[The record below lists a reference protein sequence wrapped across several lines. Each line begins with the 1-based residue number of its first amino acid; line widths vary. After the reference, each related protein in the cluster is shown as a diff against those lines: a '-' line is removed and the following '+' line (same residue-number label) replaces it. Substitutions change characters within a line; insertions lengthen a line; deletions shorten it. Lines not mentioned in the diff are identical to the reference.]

1 MDFNLSDE
9 QTEIAELAARIL
21 TEKLPP
27 ERIKAIETDPDGRW
41 FAEDVWGELAKADL
55 LGLALPEADGG
66 GGFDFVAVALLLEQQ
81 GKTVA
86 PLPLLETL
94 VLGALPVARFGSTEQ
109 RARILPGVIAGST
122 VLTAALVEPGEY
134 VVADRPVTTATP
146 DGDGW
151 RIDGEKV
158 FVTAAHLASTILV
171 PARTGDGTL
180 GVFLVDAGAPGLAME
195 RNVALNDQP
204 QWTLRFDGVV
214 VGADDVLGNASNG
227 GPADGAEVV
236 RFIVERAIAGLCST
250 EVGVCEAALRLTA
263 AYVSEREQFGAK
275 IGTFQAVAQRI
286 ADAYIDT
293 EGIRLTALQAA
304 WRLSEDLPAVD
315 EVAIAK
321 FWAADGGHRVV
332 HAAQH
337 LHGGIGMDTD
347 YPVHRYFRWSKVI
360 ELSLGTATEHLR
372 RLGER
377 IAASAS

>member
-9 QTEIAELAARIL
+9 QTEIADLAARIL

-27 ERIKAIETDPDGRW
+27 ERIKAIEADPDGRW
-41 FAEDVWGELAKADL
+41 FAEDVWAELAKADL

-66 GGFDFVAVALLLEQQ
+66 GGYDFVAVTLLLEQQ

-94 VLGALPVARFGSTEQ
+94 VMGALPIATFGSPEQ
-109 RARILPGVIAGST
+109 RARILPGVIAGTT
-122 VLTAALVEPGEY
+122 VLTAALLEAGEY

-146 DGDGW
+146 HADGW
-151 RIDGEKV
+151 RIDGEKALV
-158 FVTAAHLASTILV
+158 PAAHLASTILV
-171 PARTGDGTL
+171 PASTGDGRV
-180 GVFLVDAGAPGLAME
+180 GVFLVAADAEGVSME
-195 RNVALNDQP
+195 RSVALNDQP
-204 QWTLRFDGVV
+204 LWTLRLDSVTVDADAVLGDANA
-214 VGADDVLGNASNG
+214 GAD
-227 GPADGAEVV
+227 VV
-236 RFIVERAIAGLCST
+236 SWIVDHATAGLCST
-250 EVGVCEAALRLTA
+250 QVGVCEAALRLTA

-293 EGIRLTALQAA
+293 EAIRLTALQAA
-304 WRLSEDLPAVD
+304 WRLSEGIDAAD
-315 EVAIAK
+315 ELAIAK

-360 ELSLGTATEHLR
+360 ELTLGTATEHLR

-377 IAASAS
+377 IATSAS

>member
-1 MDFNLSDE
+1 MDFTLSDE
-9 QTEIAELAARIL
+9 QTEIAELAGRIL

-27 ERIKAIETDPDGRW
+27 ERIKAIEADPDGRW
-41 FAEDVWGELAKADL
+41 FAADVWAELAKADL

-66 GGFDFVAVALLLEQQ
+66 GGYDFLAIALLLEQQ

-94 VLGALPVARFGSTEQ
+94 VLGALPIARFGSAEQ
-109 RARILPGVIAGST
+109 RARILPGVIAGTT

-134 VVADRPVTTATP
+134 VVADPPVTTATRE
-146 DGDGW
+146 GDGW
-151 RIDGEKV
+151 RLDGVKD

-171 PARTGDGTL
+171 PARTGDGAT
-180 GVFLVDAGAPGLAME
+180 GVFLVDAAAPGITME
-195 RNVALNDQP
+195 RNTALNDQP
-204 QWTLRFDGVV
+204 QWTVRLDGVQV
-214 VGADDVLGNASNG
+214 SQHDVLGGATG
-227 GPADGAEVV
+227 GAE
-236 RFIVERAIAGLCST
+236 IVDFMVDRAIAGLCST
-250 EVGVCEAALRLTA
+250 QVGVCEAALRLTA

-293 EGIRLTALQAA
+293 EAIRLTALQAA
-304 WRLSEDLPAVD
+304 WRLSEELPSAD

-337 LHGGIGMDTD
+337 LHGGIGVDTD

-360 ELSLGTATEHLR
+360 ELTLGTATEHLR

-377 IAASAS
+377 IATAAS

>member
-1 MDFNLSDE
+1 VDFTLSDE

-27 ERIKAIETDPDGRW
+27 ERLKAIETDPDGRW
-41 FAEDVWGELAKADL
+41 FAADVWAELAKADL

-66 GGFDFVAVALLLEQQ
+66 GGYDFLAVALLLEQQ

-94 VLGALPVARFGSTEQ
+94 VLGALPIARFGSDEQ
-109 RARILPGVIAGST
+109 RARILPGVIAGDT

-134 VVADRPVTTATP
+134 VAADRPVTTATR

-151 RIDGEKV
+151 RIDGEKA

-171 PARTGDGTL
+171 PAATGDGAL
-180 GVFLVDAGAPGLAME
+180 GVFLVDADAPGLTLE

-204 QWTLRFDGVV
+204 QWTLRLDGVV
-214 VGADDVLGNASNG
+214 VGADAVLGDPSEG
-227 GPADGAEVV
+227 RDVV
-236 RFIVERAIAGLCST
+236 QFVVERAIAGLCST

-263 AYVSEREQFGAK
+263 AYVSEREQFGSK

-304 WRLSEDLPAVD
+304 WRLSEDLPAAD

-347 YPVHRYFRWSKVI
+347 YPVHRYYRWSKVI

-372 RLGER
+372 RLGKR

>member
-27 ERIKAIETDPDGRW
+27 ERIQAIETDPDGRW
-41 FAEDVWGELAKADL
+41 FAEDVWAELAKADL

-66 GGFDFVAVALLLEQQ
+66 GGYDFLAVALLLEQQ

-94 VLGALPVARFGSTEQ
+94 VLGALPIARFGSDEQ
-109 RARILPGVIAGST
+109 RARILPGVIAGTT
-122 VLTAALVEPGEY
+122 VLTAGLVEPGEY
-134 VVADRPVTTATP
+134 VVADRPVTSATRE
-146 DGDGW
+146 GDGW

-171 PARTGDGTL
+171 PASTGDGTL
-180 GVFLVDAGAPGLAME
+180 GVFLVDAGATGLTME
-195 RNVALNDQP
+195 RNTALNDQP
-204 QWTLRFDGVV
+204 QWTVRLDGVV
-214 VGADDVLGNASNG
+214 VGADAVLGE
-227 GPADGAEVV
+227 PADGAAIMQ
-236 RFIVERAIAGLCST
+236 FIVERAIAGLCST

-304 WRLSEDLPAVD
+304 WRLSEDLPAAD

-360 ELSLGTATEHLR
+360 ELTLGTATEHLR